1 MTLKE
6 KEQLRNIILLILE
19 AGRPGLTLREV
30 SNKAQLRD
38 FNNPDSDFADAL
50 DWLTAHGFAEEIR
63 VGIGKL
69 TRAWRISDAGVEY
82 LDGANL

>member
-38 FNNPDSDFADAL
+38 FDNPDSDFEEAL
-50 DWLTAHGFAEEIR
+50 DWLAARGFAEEIR